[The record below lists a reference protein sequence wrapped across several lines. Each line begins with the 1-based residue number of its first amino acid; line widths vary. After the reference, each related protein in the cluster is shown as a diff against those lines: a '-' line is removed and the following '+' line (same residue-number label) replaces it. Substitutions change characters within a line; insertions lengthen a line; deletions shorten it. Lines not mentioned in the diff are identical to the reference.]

1 MAYQVMFSGQ
11 SLKDVQ
17 KAAVDYVK
25 TVPGLKLC
33 GYKAKQTDQGA
44 FLIIGLVKNKPK
56 E

>member
-17 KAAVDYVK
+17 RAAAEYIK
-25 TVPGLKLC
+25 TVPELKLC

-44 FLIIGLVKNKPK
+44 FLTIGLVKNKPK